1 MANRPAFQSALASAS
16 DGRFIPVP
24 GGVLILNSDG
34 MAIGAMGISGDASDR
49 DEFCAI
55 NAIQTVGLR
64 SEPKDPQPEWRTAGL

>member
-1 MANRPAFQSALASAS
+1 
-16 DGRFIPVP
+16 
-24 GGVLILNSDG
+24 LILNSDG